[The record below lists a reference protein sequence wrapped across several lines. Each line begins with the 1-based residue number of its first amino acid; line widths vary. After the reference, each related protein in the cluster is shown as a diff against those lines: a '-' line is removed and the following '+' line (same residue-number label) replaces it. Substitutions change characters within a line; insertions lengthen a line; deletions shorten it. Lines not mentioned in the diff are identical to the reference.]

1 MSTSPNLPGSQLPL
15 DPAVQEALDDFA
27 RNKMRRIREAAE
39 AVLFEDLKE
48 DIRDILK
55 NRSRT

>member
-1 MSTSPNLPGSQLPL
+1 MATDPHLPGSGVPL
-15 DPAVQEALDDFA
+15 DPNIQEALDDFN

-55 NRSRT
+55 NRGQ